1 MQKAV
6 RTEDLQDSHLLR
18 RYLQGLCNELRGLD
32 AGAVATYIPELGRAD
47 PSGFGIALTMT
58 DGTQVA
64 AGDAA
69 QDVTIQSVSKPFMY
83 GAALSALGRDEVMA
97 KVGVEPTGESFNA
110 IVLDERNN
118 RPFNPMVNAGAI
130 AVSSLLSGGDAPA
143 DEARMLGLFSDLAG
157 RALDIDL
164 TVLASETETGH
175 RNRAIAWL
183 MLNSGMIEGDPDR
196 VLDLYF
202 RQCSVLVDC
211 RDLSVMAATL
221 ANGGTNPLTGR
232 QVYSPAVTQ
241 DVLSVMA
248 TCGMYDYAGQWIFDV
263 GLPAKSGVSGLVCAV
278 VPGQFGLAVW
288 SPRLDG
294 VGNSV
299 RGIEVCRRMVSDF
312 GLHSFAA
319 HLDPGAVIRREYS
332 NAEVT
337 SNRERTAAQNEI
349 LSVHGRA
356 LKVIELQGPLY
367 FASAEKAVRRAGQLA
382 AGCETLILDFRH
394 AGSIDTAAAA
404 LLGQLPG
411 ALAGSGCRLCFTGLG
426 TRTDASELEAALA
439 TVPADSL
446 ARFADTD
453 HAIEAHED
461 ALIARE
467 ARPSDGRLAQL
478 AELGIFEGIAP
489 GELAALEKVATMLS
503 FATGQRIITA
513 GDEARAFFVV
523 ARGQV
528 DILVAMPDGQ
538 ERRVSSVGPG
548 QSFGEM
554 ALLDGA
560 PRSAHADA
568 HGEAICFVFSIAAIR
583 EIARDRPALLNVIY
597 ANLIRSLSGR
607 LRQANSQIIAYE

>member
-1 MQKAV
+1 MQKAI
-6 RTEDLQDSHLLR
+6 RMEAPQDSHLLR
-18 RYLQGLCNELRGLD
+18 RYLQTLCSELGGLD
-32 AGAVATYIPELGRAD
+32 AGEVATYIPELGRAD
-47 PSGFGIALTMT
+47 PAGFGIALTMA
-58 DGTQVA
+58 DGTQVHAGA
-64 AGDAA
+64 AGHE
-69 QDVTIQSVSKPFMY
+69 VTIQSVSKPFMY
-83 GAALSALGRDEVMA
+83 GAALSALGRDRVMA

-130 AVSSLLSGGDAPA
+130 AVSSLFSEGDAAA

-157 RALDIDL
+157 RPLEIDL
-164 TVLASETETGH
+164 TVFASETETGH

-196 VLDLYF
+196 VLELYF

-221 ANGGTNPLTGR
+221 ANGGANPLSGR

-288 SPRLDG
+288 SPRLDA

-299 RGIEVCRRMVSDF
+299 RGVEVCRRMAADF

-319 HLDPGAVIRREYS
+319 HLDPGSVIRREYT

-337 SNRERTAAQNEI
+337 SNRERTAPENRI
-349 LSVHGRA
+349 LAEHGRA

-382 AGCETLILDFRH
+382 AGCETLIVDFRH
-394 AGSIDTAAAA
+394 AGSIDPAAAA
-404 LLGQLPG
+404 LLGQLPAAIG
-411 ALAGSGCRLCFTGLG
+411 GTGCRLCFTGLG
-426 TRTDASELEAALA
+426 ARTDAPELDAALA
-439 TVPADSL
+439 ALPEGSLELHAD
-446 ARFADTD
+446 ADR
-453 HAIEAHED
+453 AIEAHED
-461 ALIARE
+461 RLIARE
-467 ARPSDGRLAQL
+467 GRAGDGRLARM
-478 AELGIFEGIAP
+478 AELGLFEGIAP
-489 GELAALEKVATMLS
+489 DGLAALEKVAAMLS
-503 FATGQRIITA
+503 FAPGQRIIAA

-528 DILVAMPDGQ
+528 DILVPLPDGKA
-538 ERRVSSVGPG
+538 RRVSSVGPG

-560 PRSAHADA
+560 TRSAHAEA
-568 HGEAICFVFSIAAIR
+568 VGEAICFVFSIDAIR
-583 EIARDRPALLNVIY
+583 EIARDRPALLADIY

-607 LRQANSQIIAYE
+607 LRQANSQIIAYD